1 MIETVMTA
9 QMPVGLPI
17 KIKKNRLEPDTIQ
30 ENMPRLSIVAGVH
43 GDELQ
48 GQYICYELI
57 RRIKEERENLKG
69 IVDVYPCVAPMALEI
84 RKRNAPGALDMN
96 AMFPGSHHGHTI
108 EYMAAEVI
116 EDLKGSDFCIDI
128 HSSDIFI
135 RELPQIRV
143 PENAGKK
150 VTELAQK
157 SGIPVLWMNSNSSSV
172 WEGSLAY
179 SLRRKGIPNLVIESG
194 IALKIDYEYCKK
206 VIDGIFQMMKELEV
220 FEGEVSPTKK
230 TVTVKKNDVEV
241 IHCNTSGIFIPKI
254 QIGSF
259 VRENQ
264 VLGCIVRP
272 ILGAELE
279 EVKSSCDG
287 MIFSL
292 REYPAVCEG
301 ELLARICKAKDLP
314 ENMNSKRRTGHNGR
328 KNIVFDG
335 ISFSAGN

>member
-57 RRIKEERENLKG
+57 RRIKEEREKLKG

-206 VIDGIFQMMKELEV
+206 VIDGIFRMMKELEV

-301 ELLARICKAKDLP
+301 ELLARICKAERP
-314 ENMNSKRRTGHNGR
+314 
-328 KNIVFDG
+328 
-335 ISFSAGN
+335 AGKYE

>member
-272 ILGAELE
+272 ILGAELD

-301 ELLARICKAKDLP
+301 ELLARICKAERP
-314 ENMNSKRRTGHNGR
+314 
-328 KNIVFDG
+328 
-335 ISFSAGN
+335 AGKYE

>member
-84 RKRNAPGALDMN
+84 RKRNALGALDMN

-206 VIDGIFQMMKELEV
+206 VIDGIFRMMKELEV

-301 ELLARICKAKDLP
+301 ELLARICKAERP
-314 ENMNSKRRTGHNGR
+314 
-328 KNIVFDG
+328 
-335 ISFSAGN
+335 AGKYE

>member
-206 VIDGIFQMMKELEV
+206 VIDGIFRMMKELEV

-301 ELLARICKAKDLP
+301 ELLARICEAERP
-314 ENMNSKRRTGHNGR
+314 
-328 KNIVFDG
+328 
-335 ISFSAGN
+335 AGKYE

>member
-172 WEGSLAY
+172 WEGSIAY

-206 VIDGIFQMMKELEV
+206 VIDGIFRMMKELEV

-301 ELLARICKAKDLP
+301 ELLARICKAERP
-314 ENMNSKRRTGHNGR
+314 
-328 KNIVFDG
+328 
-335 ISFSAGN
+335 AGKYE

>member
-206 VIDGIFQMMKELEV
+206 VINGIFQMMKELEV

-301 ELLARICKAKDLP
+301 ELLARICKAERP
-314 ENMNSKRRTGHNGR
+314 
-328 KNIVFDG
+328 
-335 ISFSAGN
+335 AGKYE

>member
-157 SGIPVLWMNSNSSSV
+157 SEIPVLWMNSNSSSV

-301 ELLARICKAKDLP
+301 ELLARICKAERP
-314 ENMNSKRRTGHNGR
+314 
-328 KNIVFDG
+328 
-335 ISFSAGN
+335 AGKYE

>member
-17 KIKKNRLEPDTIQ
+17 KIKKNRLEPDRIS
-30 ENMPRLSIVAGVH
+30 EKVPRLSIVAGIH

-57 RRIKEERENLKG
+57 RKIKEKREHLKG
-69 IVDVYPCVAPMALEI
+69 IVDVYPCVTPMALEI

-157 SGIPVLWMNSNSSSV
+157 SGLPVLWMNSNSSSV

-179 SLRRKGIPNLVIESG
+179 SLRRIGIPNLVIESG

-206 VIDGIFQMMKELEV
+206 VLDGIFQMMKELDI
-220 FEGEVSPTKK
+220 FDQEVSSTKK
-230 TVTVKKNDVEV
+230 TITVKKNDVEV
-241 IHCNTSGIFIPKI
+241 VHGNTSGIFIPKI
-254 QIGSF
+254 QLGSF
-259 VRENQ
+259 VRKDQ
-264 VLGCIVRP
+264 AIGCIVRP
-272 ILGAELE
+272 ILGAKIE
-279 EVKSSCDG
+279 EVKASCDG
-287 MIFSL
+287 MVFSL

-301 ELLARICKAKDLP
+301 ELLARICKAERP
-314 ENMNSKRRTGHNGR
+314 
-328 KNIVFDG
+328 
-335 ISFSAGN
+335 AGKYE

>member
-17 KIKKNRLEPDTIQ
+17 KIKKNRLEPDYIR
-30 ENMPRLSIVAGVH
+30 EDMPRLSIVAGVH

-48 GQYICYELI
+48 GLYICYELI
-57 RRIKEERENLKG
+57 RRIKEEREHLRG
-69 IVDVYPCVAPMALEI
+69 IVDIYPCVTPMALEI

-96 AMFPGSHHGHTI
+96 AMFPGSRHGHTI
-108 EYMAAEVI
+108 EYMAAEVVA
-116 EDLKGSDFCIDI
+116 DLMGSDFCIDI

-135 RELPQIRV
+135 REIPQIRV

-179 SLRRKGIPNLVIESG
+179 SLRRKGIPNVVIESG
-194 IALKIDYEYCKK
+194 IALKIDYDYCKK
-206 VIDGIFQMMKELEV
+206 VLDGVFRMMKELDI
-220 FEGEVSPTKK
+220 FDGEVSPTKK
-230 TVTVKKNDVEV
+230 TVTVKKNDVDV
-241 IHCNTSGIFIPKI
+241 VHCNASGIFIPKA
-254 QIGSF
+254 QIGSY
-259 VRENQ
+259 VREGQ
-264 VLGCIVRP
+264 MIGSIVRP
-272 ILGAELE
+272 ILGAEIE
-279 EVKSSCDG
+279 EITVPCDG

-301 ELLARICKAKDLP
+301 ELLARICKTERP
-314 ENMNSKRRTGHNGR
+314 
-328 KNIVFDG
+328 
-335 ISFSAGN
+335 AGKYE

>member
-206 VIDGIFQMMKELEV
+206 VMDGIFQMMKELEV

-301 ELLARICKAKDLP
+301 ELLARICKAERP
-314 ENMNSKRRTGHNGR
+314 
-328 KNIVFDG
+328 
-335 ISFSAGN
+335 AGKYE

>member
-179 SLRRKGIPNLVIESG
+179 SLRRKGIPNLVIEWG

-301 ELLARICKAKDLP
+301 ELLARICKAERP
-314 ENMNSKRRTGHNGR
+314 
-328 KNIVFDG
+328 
-335 ISFSAGN
+335 AGKYE

>member
-172 WEGSLAY
+172 WEGSLVY

-206 VIDGIFQMMKELEV
+206 VIDGIFRMMKELEV

-301 ELLARICKAKDLP
+301 ELLARICKAERP
-314 ENMNSKRRTGHNGR
+314 
-328 KNIVFDG
+328 
-335 ISFSAGN
+335 AGKYE

>member
-206 VIDGIFQMMKELEV
+206 VIDGIFRMMKELEV

-287 MIFSL
+287 IIFSL

-301 ELLARICKAKDLP
+301 ELLARICKAERP
-314 ENMNSKRRTGHNGR
+314 
-328 KNIVFDG
+328 
-335 ISFSAGN
+335 AGKYE

>member
-69 IVDVYPCVAPMALEI
+69 IVDVYPCMAPMALEI

-206 VIDGIFQMMKELEV
+206 VIDGIFRMMKELEV

-301 ELLARICKAKDLP
+301 ELLARICKAERP
-314 ENMNSKRRTGHNGR
+314 
-328 KNIVFDG
+328 
-335 ISFSAGN
+335 AGKYE

>member
-206 VIDGIFQMMKELEV
+206 VIDGIFRMMKELEV

-259 VRENQ
+259 VRVNQ

-301 ELLARICKAKDLP
+301 ELLARICKAERP
-314 ENMNSKRRTGHNGR
+314 
-328 KNIVFDG
+328 
-335 ISFSAGN
+335 AGKYE

>member
-301 ELLARICKAKDLP
+301 ELLARICKA
-314 ENMNSKRRTGHNGR
+314 ERT
-328 KNIVFDG
+328 
-335 ISFSAGN
+335 AGKYE

>member
-69 IVDVYPCVAPMALEI
+69 FVDVYPCVAPMALEI

-301 ELLARICKAKDLP
+301 ELLARICKAERP
-314 ENMNSKRRTGHNGR
+314 
-328 KNIVFDG
+328 
-335 ISFSAGN
+335 AGKYE

>member
-206 VIDGIFQMMKELEV
+206 VIDGIFRMMKELEV

-292 REYPAVCEG
+292 REYPVVCEG
-301 ELLARICKAKDLP
+301 ELLARICKAERP
-314 ENMNSKRRTGHNGR
+314 
-328 KNIVFDG
+328 
-335 ISFSAGN
+335 AGKYE

>member
-17 KIKKNRLEPDTIQ
+17 KIKKNRLEPDYIR
-30 ENMPRLSIVAGVH
+30 EDMPRLSIVAGVH

-57 RRIKEERENLKG
+57 RRIKEEREHLRG
-69 IVDVYPCVAPMALEI
+69 IVDVYPCVTPMALEI

-96 AMFPGSHHGHTI
+96 AMFPGSRHGHTI
-108 EYMAAEVI
+108 EYMATEVVA
-116 EDLKGSDFCIDI
+116 DLMGSDFCIDI

-135 RELPQIRV
+135 REIPQIRV

-179 SLRRKGIPNLVIESG
+179 SLRRKGIPNVVIESG
-194 IALKIDYEYCKK
+194 IALKIDYDYCKK
-206 VIDGIFQMMKELEV
+206 VLDGVFRMMKELDI
-220 FEGEVSPTKK
+220 FDGEVSPTKK

-241 IHCNTSGIFIPKI
+241 VHCNTSGIFIPKA
-254 QIGSF
+254 QIGSY
-259 VRENQ
+259 VREGQ
-264 VLGCIVRP
+264 MIGSIVRP
-272 ILGAELE
+272 ILGAEIE
-279 EVKSSCDG
+279 GITVPCDG

-301 ELLARICKAKDLP
+301 ELLARICKTERP
-314 ENMNSKRRTGHNGR
+314 
-328 KNIVFDG
+328 
-335 ISFSAGN
+335 AGKYE

>member
-230 TVTVKKNDVEV
+230 TVTVMKNDVEV

-301 ELLARICKAKDLP
+301 ELLARICKAERP
-314 ENMNSKRRTGHNGR
+314 
-328 KNIVFDG
+328 
-335 ISFSAGN
+335 AGKYE

>member
-69 IVDVYPCVAPMALEI
+69 IVDVYPCMAPMALEI

-206 VIDGIFQMMKELEV
+206 VIDGIFRMMKELEI

-301 ELLARICKAKDLP
+301 ELLARICKAERP
-314 ENMNSKRRTGHNGR
+314 
-328 KNIVFDG
+328 
-335 ISFSAGN
+335 AGKYE

>member
-179 SLRRKGIPNLVIESG
+179 SLRRKGIPNLEIESG

-206 VIDGIFQMMKELEV
+206 VIDGIFRMMKELEV

-301 ELLARICKAKDLP
+301 ELLARICKAERP
-314 ENMNSKRRTGHNGR
+314 
-328 KNIVFDG
+328 
-335 ISFSAGN
+335 AGKYE

>member
-194 IALKIDYEYCKK
+194 IALKIDYEYCKT

-301 ELLARICKAKDLP
+301 ELLARICKAERP
-314 ENMNSKRRTGHNGR
+314 
-328 KNIVFDG
+328 
-335 ISFSAGN
+335 AGKYE

>member
-69 IVDVYPCVAPMALEI
+69 IVDLYPCVAPMALEI

-206 VIDGIFQMMKELEV
+206 VIDGIFRMMKELEV

-301 ELLARICKAKDLP
+301 ELLARICKAERP
-314 ENMNSKRRTGHNGR
+314 
-328 KNIVFDG
+328 
-335 ISFSAGN
+335 AGKYE

>member
-150 VTELAQK
+150 VTELAPK

-301 ELLARICKAKDLP
+301 ELLARICKAERP
-314 ENMNSKRRTGHNGR
+314 
-328 KNIVFDG
+328 
-335 ISFSAGN
+335 AGKYE

>member
-143 PENAGKK
+143 PENAGRK

-206 VIDGIFQMMKELEV
+206 VIDGIFRMMKELEV

-301 ELLARICKAKDLP
+301 ELLARICKAERP
-314 ENMNSKRRTGHNGR
+314 
-328 KNIVFDG
+328 
-335 ISFSAGN
+335 AGKYQ

>member
-206 VIDGIFQMMKELEV
+206 LIDVIFLMMNELEV

-292 REYPAVCEG
+292 RECSAVCEG
-301 ELLARICKAKDLP
+301 ELLARICKAERP
-314 ENMNSKRRTGHNGR
+314 
-328 KNIVFDG
+328 
-335 ISFSAGN
+335 AGKYE

>member
-57 RRIKEERENLKG
+57 RWIKEERENLKG
-69 IVDVYPCVAPMALEI
+69 IVDIYPCVAPMALEI

-206 VIDGIFQMMKELEV
+206 VIDGIFRMMKELEV

-241 IHCNTSGIFIPKI
+241 VHCNTSGIFIPKI

-264 VLGCIVRP
+264 LLGCIVRP

-301 ELLARICKAKDLP
+301 ELLARICKAERP
-314 ENMNSKRRTGHNGR
+314 
-328 KNIVFDG
+328 
-335 ISFSAGN
+335 AGKYE

>member
-179 SLRRKGIPNLVIESG
+179 GLRRKGIPNLVIESG

-206 VIDGIFQMMKELEV
+206 VIDGIFRMMKELEI

-301 ELLARICKAKDLP
+301 ELLARICKAERP
-314 ENMNSKRRTGHNGR
+314 
-328 KNIVFDG
+328 
-335 ISFSAGN
+335 AGKYE

>member
-84 RKRNAPGALDMN
+84 RKCNAPGALDMN

-206 VIDGIFQMMKELEV
+206 VIDGIFRMMKELEV

-301 ELLARICKAKDLP
+301 ELLARICKAERP
-314 ENMNSKRRTGHNGR
+314 
-328 KNIVFDG
+328 
-335 ISFSAGN
+335 AGKYE

>member
-150 VTELAQK
+150 VTELVQK

-206 VIDGIFQMMKELEV
+206 VIDGIFRMMKELEV

-301 ELLARICKAKDLP
+301 ELLARICKAERP
-314 ENMNSKRRTGHNGR
+314 
-328 KNIVFDG
+328 
-335 ISFSAGN
+335 AGKYE

>member
-150 VTELAQK
+150 VTELAHK

-206 VIDGIFQMMKELEV
+206 VIDGIFRMMKELEV

-301 ELLARICKAKDLP
+301 ELLARICKAERP
-314 ENMNSKRRTGHNGR
+314 
-328 KNIVFDG
+328 
-335 ISFSAGN
+335 AGKYE

>member
-128 HSSDIFI
+128 QSSDIFI

-206 VIDGIFQMMKELEV
+206 VIDGIFRMMKELEV

-301 ELLARICKAKDLP
+301 ELLARICKAERP
-314 ENMNSKRRTGHNGR
+314 
-328 KNIVFDG
+328 
-335 ISFSAGN
+335 AGKYE